1 MQVALSSLTAT
12 GNYYKVVFLRQVP
25 QQLTG
30 IVIPHL
36 RAHRNLKNA
45 GLTTSARLLFAAAIG
60 TSGRFEV
67 TLEMKIEEGLF
78 GTCGFDHHITA
89 FATISTVRTA
99 SGNIFFP
106 SKTDAAT
113 AAVTG
118 PDVDLDLVNKTHG

>member
-1 MQVALSSLTAT
+1 M
-12 GNYYKVVFLRQVP
+12 
-25 QQLTG
+25 
-30 IVIPHL
+30 VIPHL
-36 RAHRNLKNA
+36 GAHWNRKNA
-45 GLTTSARLLFAAAIG
+45 GFTASACLLFAEAIG
-60 TSGRFEV
+60 TSGRFEM

-78 GTCGFDHHITA
+78 GTCGLDHHITA

-106 SKTDAAT
+106 SKTDAST